1 VVAVPSKEPVIP
13 LDTFN
18 EPVILEEP
26 FTLNEP
32 EVLNEPDIIEAP
44 ETNKATAGVADMV
57 VLIARSAGSIVVLFT
72 NEDEIPV
79 TFNEP
84 VMLEKPFTLNE
95 PEVLIEPDIDD
106 APETNKAIAG
116 VADMAVFIAR
126 KAGLA
131 FVLFINED
139 EIPVTVNEPVMLE
152 GPFTFNEPEALNEP
166 EAIVLP
172 EINKATAG
180 VAVIAVFIARRAG
193 STFVLFINEDEIP
206 VTVNEPV
213 ILERPFTFNEP
224 EVRIEPDTTA
234 APETNR
240 ATAVVADMVVLIA
253 RSAGSIVVL
262 FTNEDEIPV
271 TVNEPDA
278 FSEPVTI

>member
-1 VVAVPSKEPVIP
+1 
-13 LDTFN
+13 
-18 EPVILEEP
+18 
-26 FTLNEP
+26 
-32 EVLNEPDIIEAP
+32 
-44 ETNKATAGVADMV
+44 
-57 VLIARSAGSIVVLFT
+57 
-72 NEDEIPV
+72 
-79 TFNEP
+79 
-84 VMLEKPFTLNE
+84 MLEKPFTLNE

-139 EIPVTVNEPVMLE
+139 EIPTTVKEPVMLE
-152 GPFTFNEPEALNEP
+152 GPFTFNEPEVLNEP

-180 VAVIAVFIARRAG
+180 VAVIAVFIARSAG
-193 STFVLFINEDEIP
+193 STFVEFINEEEIP

-224 EVRIEPDTTA
+224 EVRIEPDTIA
-234 APETNR
+234 APETNK
-240 ATAVVADMVVLIA
+240 ATAVVADIAVFIA
-253 RSAGSIVVL
+253 RRAGSIVDV

-271 TVNEPDA
+271 TV
-278 FSEPVTI
+278 SEPVMLERPFIFNEPVIPTEPVN

>member
-44 ETNKATAGVADMV
+44 ETNNAIAGVADIAV
-57 VLIARSAGSIVVLFT
+57 FIARSAGSAVVLFT
-72 NEDEIPV
+72 NEDEIPATV
-79 TFNEP
+79 NEP

-106 APETNKAIAG
+106 APETNNAIAG

-193 STFVLFINEDEIP
+193 SMFVLFINEDEIP

-224 EVRIEPDTTA
+224 EVRIEPVTTA
-234 APETNR
+234 APETNK
-240 ATAVVADMVVLIA
+240 AIAVVADIAVFIA
-253 RSAGSIVVL
+253 RRAGSIVVL

>member
-1 VVAVPSKEPVIP
+1 MVAVPSKEPVIP
-13 LDTFN
+13 PDTFN
-18 EPVILEEP
+18 EPVMLEEP

-32 EVLNEPDIIEAP
+32 EALVEPDIIEAP
-44 ETNKATAGVADMV
+44 ETNSATAGVAV
-57 VLIARSAGSIVVLFT
+57 IAVFIARSAGSAVEEFVKL
-72 NEDEIPV
+72 DEIPV
-79 TFNEP
+79 TVSEP
-84 VMLEKPFTLNE
+84 VILERPFTLNE

-106 APETNKAIAG
+106 APETNRAIAG
-116 VADMAVFIAR
+116 VAVIAVFIAR

-139 EIPVTVNEPVMLE
+139 EIPTTVKEPVMLE
-152 GPFTFNEPEALNEP
+152 RPFTFNEPEVLNEP

-172 EINKATAG
+172 EMNKATAG
-180 VAVIAVFIARRAG
+180 VAVIAVFIARSAG
-193 STFVLFINEDEIP
+193 STFVEFINEDEIP

-234 APETNR
+234 APETNN
-240 ATAVVADMVVLIA
+240 ATAGVAVIAVFIA
-253 RSAGSIVVL
+253 RRAGSAVEV
-262 FTNEDEIPV
+262 FTNEEEIPV

-278 FSEPVTI
+278 PIEPVIV

>member
-1 VVAVPSKEPVIP
+1 M
-13 LDTFN
+13 
-18 EPVILEEP
+18 LEEP

-32 EVLNEPDIIEAP
+32 EALVEPDIIEAP
-44 ETNKATAGVADMV
+44 ETNSATAGVAV
-57 VLIARSAGSIVVLFT
+57 I
-72 NEDEIPV
+72 
-79 TFNEP
+79 
-84 VMLEKPFTLNE
+84 
-95 PEVLIEPDIDD
+95 
-106 APETNKAIAG
+106 
-116 VADMAVFIAR
+116 AVFIAR

-139 EIPVTVNEPVMLE
+139 EIPTTVKEPVMLE
-152 GPFTFNEPEALNEP
+152 RPFTFNEPEALNEP

-172 EINKATAG
+172 EMNKATAGVADIAVFIARSAGSAVEEFVKLDEIPVTVNEPVILEKPFTLSEPEVLIEPDIDDAPETNSAIAG

-193 STFVLFINEDEIP
+193 LAFVLFINEDEIP

-234 APETNR
+234 APETNK
-240 ATAVVADMVVLIA
+240 ATAVADDIAVFIA
-253 RSAGSIVVL
+253 RRAGSIVVL

-278 FSEPVTI
+278 FSEPVTV